1 MNGLELCRAFYETHG
16 KPMLESEFA
25 DILPFLA
32 VGVFGS
38 GSECFGFDD
47 ETSRDHDFEP
57 GFCIFLPEEEIVS
70 RRAAFLL
77 ERAYSH
83 LPRLFQGVERPVL
96 QPVGGPRH
104 GVFRTEAFFQKM
116 IGSPNGA
123 LTLSQW
129 LSLPE
134 QALAEA
140 TNGEM
145 YFDQFGEVTRIRE
158 CLRCFPEDVRLKR
171 LAGHLL
177 LMGQSGQYNYDRCLA
192 HGETG
197 AAQLAA
203 VEFVRSAMSAVFLLN
218 RRYQPYYKWRFRAL
232 RGLERLGELAAPLE
246 ELLTTGNDHDI
257 AKRKT
262 ALIES
267 VCAKV
272 LSLVCEQ
279 GLSDAAGADL
289 ERHAYAV
296 NTLVQDSE
304 LRNLHVLAAV

>member
-16 KPMLESEFA
+16 LPMLESEFS

-47 ETSRDHDFEP
+47 DVSRDHDFEP
-57 GFCIFLPEEEIVS
+57 GFCVFLPEEDVVS
-70 RRAAFLL
+70 RRQAFLL
-77 ERAYSH
+77 ERAYSR
-83 LPRLFQGVERPVL
+83 LPRVFEGVQRPVL

-104 GVFRTEAFFQKM
+104 GVFRTEEFFQKLV
-116 IGSPNGA
+116 GAPNGV
-123 LTLSQW
+123 LTISQW

-140 TNGEM
+140 TNGEV
-145 YFDQFGEVTRIRE
+145 YADPFGEVTRIRA
-158 CLRCFPEDVRLKR
+158 CLRYYPEDVRRKR

-177 LMGQSGQYNYDRCLA
+177 LMGQSGQYNYARCLS
-192 HGETG
+192 HGETA
-197 AAQLAA
+197 AAQLA
-203 VEFVRSAMSAVFLLN
+203 VGEFVRSALSAVFLLN
-218 RRYQPYYKWRFRAL
+218 RRYQPYYKWSFRAL
-232 RGLERLGELAAPLE
+232 RALEWLGDLAPALE
-246 ELLTTGNDHDI
+246 TLLTTGNDPDT

-262 ALIES
+262 ELIES
-267 VCAKV
+267 VSAAV
-272 LSLVCEQ
+272 LSLVREQ
-279 GLSDAAGADL
+279 GLSDASGADL

-296 NTLVQDSE
+296 NNLVQDAE